1 MRATALIYHDV
12 LPDTGPDDSGFRG
25 ADALSYKLTETQFH
39 RHLDLIAAALGTG
52 APVCLAE
59 PAAALAMDRALVLT
73 FDDGGASAPTR
84 VLPALRQ
91 RGWRAHFFVTTELI
105 GTPGFVTASG
115 LRELHAAGQ
124 LVGSHSA
131 SHPAR
136 MSHLAHDALRR
147 EWRDSR
153 LRLEDLLGAAVT
165 SASVPGGYYSRA
177 VTTAAAEAEI
187 RVLFTSEP
195 RRSVITVDGVTV
207 VGRFSI
213 TRRTREGAVLSLASG
228 RRATAMQQRLAW
240 DAKKVAKRLGGEAW
254 LAVRRKI
261 FDLRSR

>member
-1 MRATALIYHDV
+1 MRATVLIYHDV
-12 LPDTGPDDSGFRG
+12 LPDTGLDDSGFRG
-25 ADALSYKLTETQFH
+25 ADALSYKLPETQFR
-39 RHLDLIAAALGTG
+39 RHLDLIAAALGSHV
-52 APVCLAE
+52 PVCLAE
-59 PAAALAMDRALVLT
+59 PPALTMERALVLT

-84 VLPALRQ
+84 VLPALRE
-91 RGWRAHFFVTTELI
+91 RGWRAHFFVTTDFI
-105 GTPGFVTASG
+105 DKPGFVTVAG

-136 MSHLAHDALRR
+136 ISHLAHDALRR

-153 LRLEDLLGAAVT
+153 QRLEDLLGAAVT
-165 SASVPGGYYSRA
+165 VASVPGGYYSRA
-177 VTTAAAEAEI
+177 VAAAAAEAGI

-195 RRSVITVDGVTV
+195 RRSVIRVDDIAV

-213 TRRTREGAVLSLASG
+213 TRRTGEGDVTSLASG
-228 RRATAMQQRLAW
+228 RQATAMQQRLAW
-240 DAKKVAKRLGGEAW
+240 DAKKVAKRLGGEVW

-261 FDLRSR
+261 FDLGSR

>member
-1 MRATALIYHDV
+1 MKATALIYHDV
-12 LPDTGPDDSGFRG
+12 LADTGPDDSGFRG
-25 ADALSYKLTETQFH
+25 ADAFSYKLTETQFR
-39 RHLDLIAAALGTG
+39 RHLELIAAALGAG
-52 APVCLAE
+52 APLCLTD
-59 PAAALAMDRALVLT
+59 PALLAMDHAVVLT

-84 VLPALRQ
+84 VLPALRE
-91 RGWRAHFFVTTELI
+91 RDWRAHFFITTEFI
-105 GTPGFVTASG
+105 GTPGFVSAAG

-136 MSHLAHDALRR
+136 ISHLAHDALRR

-177 VTTAAAEAEI
+177 VATAAAEAGL

-195 RRSVITVDGVTV
+195 RRSVITVDGVAV

-213 TRRTREGAVLSLASG
+213 TRRSREGDVTSLASG
-228 RRATAMQQRLAW
+228 RERTALQQRLVW
-240 DAKKVAKRLGGEAW
+240 DAKKIAKRLGGEAW
-254 LAVRRKI
+254 LAVRRRI
-261 FDLRSR
+261 FGMRSR